1 MKKLIASSALVVL
14 LGGATGTVST
24 DDALAT
30 QTPTKESQK
39 EKVTKKDLAEQNVMS
54 VAWYQTSAEAKA
66 LYLQGYNSAKDK
78 LDKKLKH
85 HKGKKKPAIV
95 LDLDETVLDNSPY
108 QAYAAINHKIY
119 PEGWHE
125 WIATGSAK
133 PVYGAKEFLKYADKK
148 GVEIFYVT
156 DRDKKEDYKGTLKN
170 MKDLKMPQVD
180 QEHLLLK
187 GENEDGKEK
196 RRVKVRENHDLIM
209 LFGDNILDFDEPKE
223 RTLKS
228 RTEFV
233 KKHQD
238 DFGDKYIIFPN
249 PMYGSWEKTLY
260 NGNYAQSPDKLDQL
274 RKQELIAF
282 DPKTKTT
289 KKEKISEK

>member
-14 LGGATGTVST
+14 LGGASGVVST
-24 DDALAT
+24 EQVSANTAT
-30 QTPTKESQK
+30 KSPQQE
-39 EKVTKKDLAEQNVMS
+39 EITKKNLTEQSVMS

-78 LDKKLKH
+78 LDEKLKH

-108 QAYAAINHKIY
+108 QAYAIKEHISF

-156 DRDKKEDYKGTLKN
+156 DRDHKQDYKGTYKN
-170 MKDLKMPQVD
+170 MKDLGMPQVNK
-180 QEHLLLK
+180 EHLLLK
-187 GENEDGKEK
+187 KEGEHGKDA
-196 RRVKVRENHDLIM
+196 RRAKVRKNHDLIM

-223 RTLKS
+223 STLKS

-233 KKHQD
+233 KKHKK
-238 DFGDKYIIFPN
+238 DFGDKYIILPN
-249 PMYGSWEKTLY
+249 PMYGSWEATLY
-260 NGNYAQSPDKLDQL
+260 GGDYGQSPEQLDKL
-274 RKQELIAF
+274 RKQELTYF

-289 KKEKISEK
+289 KKSEIK